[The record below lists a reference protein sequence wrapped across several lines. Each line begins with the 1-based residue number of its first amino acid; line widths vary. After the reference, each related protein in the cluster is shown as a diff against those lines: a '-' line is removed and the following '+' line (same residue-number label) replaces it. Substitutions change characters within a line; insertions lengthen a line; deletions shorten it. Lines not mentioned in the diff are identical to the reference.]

1 VNLGREQAAAQHS
14 EENVEEDENEIAGIA
29 VREVAVEIAE
39 VRVEGR
45 GGDAADQT
53 EDRDPCADRCREVGD
68 LAGQTL
74 EVSVASGQ

>member
-1 VNLGREQAAAQHS
+1 VG
-14 EENVEEDENEIAGIA
+14 
-29 VREVAVEIAE
+29 EVAVEIAE
-39 VRVEGR
+39 VRVECR